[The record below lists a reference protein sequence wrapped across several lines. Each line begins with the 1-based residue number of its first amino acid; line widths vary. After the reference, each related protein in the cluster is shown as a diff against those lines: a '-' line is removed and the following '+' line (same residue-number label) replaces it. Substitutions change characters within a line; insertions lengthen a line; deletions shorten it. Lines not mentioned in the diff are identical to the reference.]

1 MIELKQG
8 CTVPF
13 PEKLFERYEVTDTYI
28 TANVNAS
35 KVMDMMKRFIEINKE
50 KYLFFILEIP
60 TKLDD
65 EPKTVNGNV
74 ENLSEDVY
82 FIDGL
87 DYDNA
92 LGALNSLGNFLIKD
106 GLNTFGFGVHE
117 SNEEILFGK
126 YNVMTIY
133 TRTPA
138 NYQKLLAEFSIEKT
152 DNLITAWK
160 TFDSEH
166 CGECRRYEGE
176 DGKTIFDIPEA
187 FKENGMYFYE
197 RRGGKPLGFNEILDK
212 VLLVGLSYY
221 SEDNELLER
230 VQLWGTVI
238 EANEKNITIKKDNG
252 EIFNLPP
259 DLSSTTRARKGEYT
273 LHSTGEVVKDPD
285 FLSTWNITYPKK
297 AEK

>member
-8 CTVPF
+8 CAVPF
-13 PEKLFERYEVTDTYI
+13 PEKLFEQYEVSDTCI

-35 KVMDMMKRFIEINKE
+35 KVMDMMKQFIENHKE
-50 KYLFFILEIP
+50 EYLFFILEIP
-60 TKLDD
+60 TNLND
-65 EPKTVNGNV
+65 EPKTEDGNV
-74 ENLSEDVY
+74 EDLSEDVY

-106 GLNTFGFGVHE
+106 GLNTFGFGGHD

-126 YNVMTIY
+126 YNVMTIFTKKPEKY
-133 TRTPA
+133 E
-138 NYQKLLAEFSIEKT
+138 KFFEEFSVERT
-152 DNLITAWK
+152 DNLVTAWN

-166 CGECRRYEGE
+166 FGECRRHVGKE
-176 DGKTIFDIPEA
+176 GKTIFDIPEA

-197 RRGGKPLGFNEILDK
+197 RRGGKPLGFEELVGK
-212 VLLVGLSYY
+212 VLLAGLSYY
-221 SEDNELLER
+221 SEDNELLDR
-230 VQLWGTVI
+230 VQIWGTVI
-238 EANEKNITIKKDNG
+238 EANEKRITIKKNNG

-273 LHSTGEVVKDPD
+273 LHSTGEVVTDPD
-285 FLSTWNITYPKK
+285 FLSTWNITRHGKT
-297 AEK
+297 E